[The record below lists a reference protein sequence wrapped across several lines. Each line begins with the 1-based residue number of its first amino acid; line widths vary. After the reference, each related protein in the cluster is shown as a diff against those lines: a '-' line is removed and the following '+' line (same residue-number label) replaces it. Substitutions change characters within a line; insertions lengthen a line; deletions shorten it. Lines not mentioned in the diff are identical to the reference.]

1 MSGNR
6 YLDWANMAVS
16 LFNTIL
22 LFWLGATVLLNAE
35 RRRAGI
41 WFAGGGLL
49 LGGAF
54 FVSNSA
60 ILGQRLTGL
69 TPGLRFWGYAGLV
82 PAVLLPF
89 GWYALMLWYNGFWRA
104 RKTPLHRRHRP
115 WLLAVSLLGAAGLAS
130 VIVYANPLP
139 QYISLQPIRALV
151 SRLGGISLLSSGYA
165 VYLMLS
171 IALSLD
177 TLVRPGP
184 TDRVMGEQARRRARL
199 WLIVA
204 SLLLLLISMLV
215 IGALLWFLLNLRR
228 DGGYIITMRSLITLA
243 RFDLIIST
251 LIAIVV
257 IVVGQAVVA
266 YEVFTGKTLPR
277 RGLRRQWGRALLLAA
292 GYGAMVG
299 WALTTQVR
307 PVYVILLATLLMT
320 IFFALLGWRSYA
332 ERERYI
338 THLRPFVTSQRL
350 YDRLLSS
357 AAPSPPELDARTPF
371 RALCSDV
378 LGARRALLVPL
389 GPLAPL
395 AGPPLS
401 YPETED
407 QPPPPPALDEVV
419 TQFTSPALAGVPVD
433 PDTYAGASWAIPLWS
448 ERGLIGVLLLG
459 AKLDGSLY
467 THEEMEIARASGE
480 RLVDIQASA
489 EMARRLLALQRQQL
503 AESQIV
509 DRRMRRVLHDDV
521 LPQIH
526 AALLA
531 LNGSSGAGGGIQQ
544 DTIDLLSGVHRQ
556 ISGLLR
562 DSPPAVTPAVA
573 RLGVLGALRQAVDDE
588 LGRAFDKVNWNVT
601 PHAEKRARAVAD
613 LKAEVLFYAAR
624 EAIRNAARHGQ
635 RSGGEKTLHL
645 QIAARCTAEELT
657 LLIEDNGVGMVLQNT
672 EDSEGSGQG
681 LALHST
687 MLAVVGGTLTA
698 ESVSDTYT
706 RIRLTVPLSET
717 KRKVRWR

>member
-1 MSGNR
+1 
-6 YLDWANMAVS
+6 MAVS

-54 FVSNSA
+54 FVSHSA
-60 ILGQRLTGL
+60 ILGQNLTGL
-69 TPGLRFWGYAGLV
+69 TPDLRFWGYAGLLPV
-82 PAVLLPF
+82 VLLPT
-89 GWYALMLWYNGFWRA
+89 GWYILMLWYNGFWRSRWA
-104 RKTPLHRRHRP
+104 PLHQRHRP
-115 WLLAVSLLGAAGLAS
+115 WLLAVLILVGAGLTA

-139 QYISLQPIRALV
+139 ERVPLLPLRQLID
-151 SRLGGISLLSSGYA
+151 RLGGISLLSSGYA
-165 VYLMLS
+165 VYLILS
-171 IALSLD
+171 IGLSLD

-184 TDRVMGEQARRRARL
+184 TDRVMGDQARRRARL
-199 WLIVA
+199 WLITA
-204 SLLLLLISMLV
+204 SLLLLLISMIV
-215 IGALLWFLLNLRR
+215 IGILLWFILNLRR
-228 DGGYIITMRSLITLA
+228 DGGYVITSRSLVTLA
-243 RFDLIIST
+243 HFDLLISA

-266 YEVFTGKTLPR
+266 YEIFTGKTLPR

-292 GYGAMVG
+292 GYGTAVG

-320 IFFALLGWRSYA
+320 VFFALLGWRSYA

-350 YDRLLSS
+350 YDRLLSP
-357 AAPSPPELDARTPF
+357 AAPSPPEVDAGAPF
-371 RALCSDV
+371 RALCADV
-378 LGARRALLVPL
+378 LGTRRAYLIAL

-395 AGPPLS
+395 AGPPLA
-401 YPETED
+401 YPEASGA
-407 QPPPPPALDEVV
+407 PPPLAALDDV
-419 TQFTSPALAGVPVD
+419 TAQFTSTAIAGVPID
-433 PDTYAGASWAIPLWS
+433 PNQYSETSWAIPLWS

-459 AKLDGSLY
+459 AKWDGSLY
-467 THEEMEIARASGE
+467 TQEEMEIARASGE

-531 LNGSSGAGGGIQQ
+531 LNGSGAGEGVQG
-544 DTIDLLSGVHRQ
+544 TIDLLSGVHRQ

-588 LGRAFDKVNWNVT
+588 LGRAFDKVSWDVT
-601 PHAEKRARAVAD
+601 PRAEKRAREVAA

-624 EAIRNAARHGQ
+624 EAIRNAARHGR
-635 RSGGEKTLHL
+635 RSGGDETLHL
-645 QIAARCTAEELT
+645 QIAARYEAQELT
-657 LLIEDNGVGMVLQNT
+657 LLIEDNGVGMALP
-672 EDSEGSGQG
+672 DSGDSVENESSGSGQG

-687 MLAVVGGTLTA
+687 MMAVVGGTLTA
-698 ESVSDTYT
+698 ESISDTYT
-706 RIRLTVPLSET
+706 RIRLTVPLVE
-717 KRKVRWR
+717 KAKKARWR